1 MLVKQNH
8 PLLGQI
14 KLPNLPF
21 RFSECDTTPTMP
33 APLLSQHNRDIAASL
48 GYSPTEIDALVSEG
62 VLYAEAAVASK

>member
-21 RFSECDTTPTMP
+21 RFSECDTTPTTP
-33 APLLSQHNRDIAASL
+33 APLLGQHNRDIAASL
-48 GYSPTEIDALVSEG
+48 GYSPAEIDTLVSEG
-62 VLYAEAAVASK
+62 VLYAEVAVAPK